1 MGMDKLKLTMRPAPR
16 TLEQKKQW
24 IENYVAPTLKMIQMA
39 DDNLGEEFL
48 KNVIEEATLKQSQ
61 KRIVEDYLFGIQEMQ
76 EEQEK
81 EKKHLQDAVDI
92 QNNGFVIADLDHPF

>member
-1 MGMDKLKLTMRPAPR
+1 
-16 TLEQKKQW
+16 
-24 IENYVAPTLKMIQMA
+24 MIQMA

-61 KRIVEDYLFGIQEMQ
+61 KRIVEDYLFGIQEMH

-81 EKKHLQDAVDI
+81 EKKHLQDAIDI
-92 QNNGFVIADLDHPF
+92 QNNGFVIADLSHPF

>member
-1 MGMDKLKLTMRPAPR
+1 
-16 TLEQKKQW
+16 
-24 IENYVAPTLKMIQMA
+24 MA

-48 KNVIEEATLKQSQ
+48 KNVIEKAPLKQSQ

-81 EKKHLQDAVDI
+81 EKKHLQDAIDI
-92 QNNGFVIADLDHPF
+92 QNNGFVIAD

>member
-1 MGMDKLKLTMRPAPR
+1 
-16 TLEQKKQW
+16 
-24 IENYVAPTLKMIQMA
+24 MA

-81 EKKHLQDAVDI
+81 EKKHLQDTIDL
-92 QNNGFVIADLDHPF
+92 QNNGFVVAELNHPF